1 MIAGSPNEGM
11 GPNVD
16 RIDNGEGEGQAFS
29 VPPRAGEKRPWDE
42 AGGMDHVL
50 EATVLRLMMRHG
62 FQASSSS
69 SSQRMVSQE
78 IQTELSGEVVLL
90 EKSKSK
96 ITDEPSGGGGVDLI
110 SAMGSEDKASKG
122 LSEVAEMHPEEIL
135 ELEAVIQEEHEEEQ
149 AQLEQLQLASD
160 TFLKGSEAPKIDA
173 VWEMHFSMGRPYYY
187 DIVTGRTQWECPE
200 GFENTA
206 EKVTA
211 DEKDTVSAKEKG
223 NTRFLSQ
230 CLNWVL

>member
-1 MIAGSPNEGM
+1 MSSSKQWLQTPANAADNGGAEIGATGFPAQEVVLEATVPGATEKQLGRSMVAGSPNEGM

-50 EATVLRLMMRHG
+50 EATVLRLMKRHG

-69 SSQRMVSQE
+69 SSQRMASQE

-149 AQLEQLQLASD
+149 
-160 TFLKGSEAPKIDA
+160 KN
-173 VWEMHFSMGRPYYY
+173 R
-187 DIVTGRTQWECPE
+187 
-200 GFENTA
+200 
-206 EKVTA
+206 
-211 DEKDTVSAKEKG
+211 
-223 NTRFLSQ
+223 
-230 CLNWVL
+230 LNWSSYSWLRTLS